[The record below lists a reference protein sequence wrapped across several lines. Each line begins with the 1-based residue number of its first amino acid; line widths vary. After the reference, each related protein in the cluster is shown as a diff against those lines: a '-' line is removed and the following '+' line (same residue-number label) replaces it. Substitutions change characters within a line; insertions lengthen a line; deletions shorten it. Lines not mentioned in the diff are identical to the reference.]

1 MTSHLH
7 LKSLYLEDNELT
19 EIVGSAFDGL
29 DVLNLLFI
37 TGNKLKGTLHRDAS
51 ETIKYIYYT
60 YIYWEFVDI
69 NKACIYPGY
78 ILLSI
83 DTHPTDTGSE

>member
-51 ETIKYIYYT
+51 ETIKYIYIIHIYT
-60 YIYWEFVDI
+60 
-69 NKACIYPGY
+69 
-78 ILLSI
+78 LS
-83 DTHPTDTGSE
+83 GNL